1 MKRFDAGSHP
11 GSRVHEVTERI
22 GPAGYDKFWDSVGY
36 GLGHY
41 DRQGNP
47 ISMRGWV
54 ELTEGDTGKRVA
66 ESSVTTAG
74 GLKVW
79 ISTVWLGLDHGFGYS
94 NHPVIFETMVFPVGD
109 SGGLDFQ
116 DLNMDRYSHLE
127 SAFRGHTQMVGQ
139 FAQDWWLDLGGR
151 T

>member
-1 MKRFDAGSHP
+1 MP
-11 GSRVHEVTERI
+11 GTRIHEATERI
-22 GPAGYDKFWDSVGY
+22 GPPGYDPFWDRVDSAV
-36 GLGHY
+36 GHY

-94 NHPVIFETMVFPVGD
+94 DHPVIFETMAFHTD
-109 SGGLDFQ
+109 SDGEIDFECQ
-116 DLNMDRYSHLE
+116 DMDRYSHLE
-127 SAFRGHTQMVGQ
+127 SAFRGHSQMVGQ

-151 T
+151 A